1 MTRGF
6 CLRGWQMRLLV
17 STRMDAK
24 SSRHRAACAIAATS
38 QGRRML
44 QNDRE
49 NLELDKLMNEIRK
62 LVAERKKLVAEEKKM
77 KWETYFYPVA
87 VVAGMLT
94 ATAALIG
101 LSLKL

>member
-1 MTRGF
+1 
-6 CLRGWQMRLLV
+6 
-17 STRMDAK
+17 
-24 SSRHRAACAIAATS
+24 
-38 QGRRML
+38 ML

-87 VVAGMLT
+87 VAAGMLT

>member
-1 MTRGF
+1 
-6 CLRGWQMRLLV
+6 
-17 STRMDAK
+17 
-24 SSRHRAACAIAATS
+24 
-38 QGRRML
+38 ML

-77 KWETYFYPVA
+77 KWETCFYPVA
-87 VVAGMLT
+87 VIAGVLT